1 MAEKEKSPYISS
13 RFDVTKEAREKIDRL
28 ATQTGIPRFR
38 LLNEFILGLSDKA
51 VDARIKA
58 FKPGKVLKEKIDSFN
73 RGRVDEVK
81 TLLAEIRASGSDVPK
96 ELKKDL
102 DELIKG

>member
-1 MAEKEKSPYISS
+1 MVDEKKPYISS
-13 RFDVTKEAREKIDRL
+13 RFDVTQEAREKVERL
-28 ATQTGIPRFR
+28 AKQTGIPRFR
-38 LLNEFILGLSDKA
+38 LVNEFILGLKEGV

-58 FKPGKVLKEKIDSFN
+58 FEPGKAMKDKIDDFN

-81 TLLAEIRASGSDVPK
+81 VLLAEIKATGSDVPK

-102 DELIKG
+102 DDLIKG